1 MQQRAADKTPHAKSK
16 AEFAAYQAAV
26 TQTDPAKLEAAAIQ
40 FAQRFPGSELR
51 AYLFQ
56 RAMGLYQQANHPAKS
71 LEMARAVLKYDPGNP
86 LALLGAAQVLA
97 ERTHEED
104 LDRDARLQEA
114 ATDGEGALKHAA
126 DVTRP
131 ASLSDAQFATEIT
144 QLRGAAHEVLGTVA
158 YKQRKYRKA
167 VEEYSA
173 AIAVEKE
180 HIDAVVWLRLAAAHD
195 KLGEYSLGIADAQ
208 NAIAASQPG
217 SKAHKLAEREIARL
231 RSLAAAAATRPVAG
245 QPESPRAPGPAN

>member
-1 MQQRAADKTPHAKSK
+1 MQQSAASKTPQAKSK
-16 AEFAAYQAAV
+16 AEFEAYQAAV
-26 TQTDPAKLEAAAIQ
+26 TQTDPARLEATATQ
-40 FAQRFPGSELR
+40 FAQRYPASELR

-56 RAMGLYQQANHPAKS
+56 RAMGLYQQADNPAKS

-86 LALLGAAQVLA
+86 LALLGAAQALA
-97 ERTHEED
+97 ERTRDED

-114 ATDGEGALKHAA
+114 GADGEGALKHAA
-126 DVTRP
+126 DVMRP
-131 ASLSDAQFATEIT
+131 ANLSAAQFAAEVT

-158 YKQRKYRKA
+158 YKQREYRKA

-195 KLGEYSLGIADAQ
+195 KLAEYSLGIGDAQ
-208 NAIAASQPG
+208 KAIAASPPASPVRQ
-217 SKAHKLAEREIARL
+217 LAEQEITRL
-231 RSLAAAAATRPVAG
+231 KSLAAAAATRPVAG
-245 QPESPRAPGPAN
+245 QPESLRAPASAN